1 MSPLGDNV
9 KKYGLCYHFYADDSQ
24 LYISILPKSVVDE
37 KVAFSRI
44 ESCVEEIRSWMD
56 LNKLKLNDGKTEFLL
71 LGRKAQLNKVSCG
84 VMTVRSATISTS
96 GLVRNLGVLFGS
108 ELNIKKQVFSIC
120 QSAHYHLRNLQH
132 IKDCIPCE
140 SLEINVHAFITS
152 RLDYCNSLLTGIPKY
167 LVNKL
172 QLVQNAAARLI
183 TGVCKLEHITP
194 VLYQLHWL
202 PVEYRI
208 NFKILVMTYKIL
220 HGYAPK
226 YLCDLIEVRQSSR
239 TLRSSNKILLH
250 IPRTKLSSAG
260 DRALACAA
268 PRLWNQLPTN
278 NMQSNSLNSFK
289 TNLKTHLFSTYF
301 NHKM

>member
-120 QSAHYHLRNLQH
+120 QSAHYHLRNLRH

-140 SLEINVHAFITS
+140 SLEINVHALFHQGWTTVIVSSLVYQNILSTNS
-152 RLDYCNSLLTGIPKY
+152 NWSKMRLPDLL
-167 LVNKL
+167 LVFVN
-172 QLVQNAAARLI
+172 
-183 TGVCKLEHITP
+183 
-194 VLYQLHWL
+194 
-202 PVEYRI
+202 
-208 NFKILVMTYKIL
+208 
-220 HGYAPK
+220 
-226 YLCDLIEVRQSSR
+226 
-239 TLRSSNKILLH
+239 
-250 IPRTKLSSAG
+250 
-260 DRALACAA
+260 
-268 PRLWNQLPTN
+268 WNI
-278 NMQSNSLNSFK
+278 
-289 TNLKTHLFSTYF
+289 
-301 NHKM
+301 